1 MRFLNLL
8 LLASIATLICACE
21 KNFQSEMLSEGQ
33 QTSQTRVQPNI
44 LSFSSIEE
52 MENQIRALIEME
64 SDDRE
69 AWYAERNFES
79 QYDALYRAA
88 EEIDRAATL
97 SDAEAIKEKYREFF
111 LYNDNPEDEEL
122 FNPYLPNEKSS
133 YAYVCNIRGEVQI
146 GNEIHNF
153 NTITDVR
160 NTKEFQRFHEV
171 ETRGVETH
179 SNYLKSTVGKSK
191 FWAEGRLD
199 GNEVV
204 AIEFTAHKKGLF
216 GWNKYKTAYY
226 VRVQRYSRTWE
237 SFSPDFMYYI
247 NSGTNGLWTREL
259 KSHTLVPVGR
269 LAYHQTATMDSYI
282 YSRGTGEA
290 GAGVLR
296 LNYTSSRGSK

>member
-1 MRFLNLL
+1 MKFLNLL

-33 QTSQTRVQPNI
+33 QTSQTHVQPGI

-69 AWYAERNFES
+69 AWYAKRNFES

-191 FWAEGRLD
+191 FWAEGR
-199 GNEVV
+199 
-204 AIEFTAHKKGLF
+204 
-216 GWNKYKTAYY
+216 
-226 VRVQRYSRTWE
+226 
-237 SFSPDFMYYI
+237 
-247 NSGTNGLWTREL
+247 
-259 KSHTLVPVGR
+259 
-269 LAYHQTATMDSYI
+269 
-282 YSRGTGEA
+282 
-290 GAGVLR
+290 
-296 LNYTSSRGSK
+296 

>member
-1 MRFLNLL
+1 MKFLNLL

-33 QTSQTRVQPNI
+33 QTSQTHVQPGI

-69 AWYAERNFES
+69 AWYAKRNFES

-204 AIEFTAHKKGLF
+204 AIEFTAHKKVRRHCQMQRLSRKSTASF
-216 GWNKYKTAYY
+216 FFTMIIRKMRSCLILTCLMKNRAMPMSAIFVEKYKS
-226 VRVQRYSRTWE
+226 VMRSIISIRLRMSE
-237 SFSPDFMYYI
+237 IPKNSSGFMK
-247 NSGTNGLWTREL
+247 L
-259 KSHTLVPVGR
+259 KH
-269 LAYHQTATMDSYI
+269 
-282 YSRGTGEA
+282 EA
-290 GAGVLR
+290 
-296 LNYTSSRGSK
+296 